1 MDEFSLAELAELLIL
16 EQSEINLQF
25 EFWLTVTFAV
35 IVASFVAGS
44 RLVQKLRVAA
54 AFLYVLAV
62 IVFVSRVYYA
72 ANDAE
77 LFRAALNQAGV
88 AMQTP
93 WVTLF
98 SRASLVVVGT
108 AATLLFLLK
117 KEFYTKPDEQR
128 S

>member
-25 EFWLTVTFAV
+25 ELWLTVTFAA

-93 WVTLF
+93 WVTLL
-98 SRASLVVVGT
+98 SRVSLVVVGT

-117 KEFYTKPDEQR
+117 KELYTKPDEQR

>member
-98 SRASLVVVGT
+98 SRVSLVVVGT

-117 KEFYTKPDEQR
+117 KELYTKPDEQR

>member
-1 MDEFSLAELAELLIL
+1 MDEFSPAELAELFIL

-35 IVASFVAGS
+35 IVASFVAGTQ
-44 RLVQKLRVAA
+44 LVQKLRVAA

-62 IVFVSRVYYA
+62 VVFLSRVYYA
-72 ANDAE
+72 ANDVE
-77 LFRAALNQAGV
+77 LFKAALNEAGV

-98 SRASLVVVGT
+98 SRASLVVLGT

-117 KEFYTKPDEQR
+117 KEIYTKPNEQ
-128 S
+128 ST